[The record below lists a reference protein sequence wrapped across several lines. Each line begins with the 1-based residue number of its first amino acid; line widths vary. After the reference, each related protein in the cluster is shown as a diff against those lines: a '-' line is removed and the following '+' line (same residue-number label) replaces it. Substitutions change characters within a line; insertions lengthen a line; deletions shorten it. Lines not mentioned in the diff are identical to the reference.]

1 MRHKSTKL
9 QQSFD
14 PDSIDRM
21 QKMGLAFSLFH
32 YESLLS
38 KVYAGIQGTH
48 RFKSNLDVDEISA
61 YPQRILGENGS
72 LREFYKP
79 ACLACTGGSSIIKVP
94 GDVPLERVYFFVLL
108 VWPRVYFLSN
118 LSLDK
123 GMFFSSLG

>member
-9 QQSFD
+9 QQSLD

-79 ACLACTGGSSIIKVP
+79 ACLACRGGGFFHNKGTWGCAARKGILFRASSLAKGI
-94 GDVPLERVYFFVLL
+94 LL
-108 VWPRVYFLSN
+108 VKSKSGQGYVL
-118 LSLDK
+118 
-123 GMFFSSLG
+123 